1 MWDFL
6 LWVYILNA
14 TLLINHEIDSSYWKE
29 WNLMLSISGRSSNVN
44 NDQKNMNIFLL
55 LHIPLIFLIMYGL
68 KEIIQKSFIGLT
80 ISIVLCFGGFFAFFF
95 HMHFIKK
102 GRIEFNTSISK
113 IMIAG
118 IFILSIIQLIITFWI
133 TIT

>member
-1 MWDFL
+1 MWDSL

-29 WNLMLSISGRSSNVN
+29 WNLISLLSGRSSNVN

-68 KEIIQKSFIGLT
+68 KEIIQKSFIGLI

-95 HMHFIKK
+95 HMHFIRK
-102 GRIEFNTSISK
+102 GRIEFNTHISK
-113 IMIAG
+113 GMIAG

-133 TIT
+133 TIS

>member
-1 MWDFL
+1 MWDSL
-6 LWVYILNA
+6 LWIYILNA

-29 WNLMLSISGRSSNVN
+29 WNLISLLSGRSSNVD

-68 KEIIQKSFIGLT
+68 KEIIQKSFIGLI
-80 ISIVLCFGGFFAFFF
+80 ISIVLCFSGFFAFFF
-95 HMHFIKK
+95 HMHFIRK

-113 IMIAG
+113 GMIAG
-118 IFILSIIQLIITFWI
+118 IFILSIIQLIIIFLI
-133 TIT
+133 IIS

>member
-6 LWVYILNA
+6 LWVYVLNA

-29 WNLMLSISGRSSNVN
+29 WNLILSISGRSNNVN
-44 NDQKNMNIFLL
+44 IDQKNMNFFLL

-68 KEIIQKSFIGLT
+68 KEIIQESFIGLI

-95 HMHFIKK
+95 HMHFIRK
-102 GRIEFNTSISK
+102 GRIEFNTPISK
-113 IMIAG
+113 IMIVG
-118 IFILSIIQLIITFWI
+118 IFILSIIQLIIAFWI
-133 TIT
+133 TMS

>member
-29 WNLMLSISGRSSNVN
+29 WNLIPSISGGSSNVN

-68 KEIIQKSFIGLT
+68 KEIIQKSFIGLI

-95 HMHFIKK
+95 HMHFIRK
-102 GRIEFNTSISK
+102 GRIEFNTPISK
-113 IMIAG
+113 GMIAG
-118 IFILSIIQLIITFWI
+118 IFILSIIQLIITFLI
-133 TIT
+133 IIS

>member
-1 MWDFL
+1 MWDSL
-6 LWVYILNA
+6 LWIYILNA

-29 WNLMLSISGRSSNVN
+29 WNLISLLSGRSSNVN

-68 KEIIQKSFIGLT
+68 KEIIQKSFIGLI

-95 HMHFIKK
+95 HMHFIRK
-102 GRIEFNTSISK
+102 GRIEFNTHISK
-113 IMIAG
+113 GMIAG

-133 TIT
+133 TIS

>member
-6 LWVYILNA
+6 LWIYILNA

-29 WNLMLSISGRSSNVN
+29 WNLISLLSGRSSNVN

-68 KEIIQKSFIGLT
+68 KEIIQGSFIGLI
-80 ISIVLCFGGFFAFFF
+80 ISIVLCFSGFFAFFF
-95 HMHFIKK
+95 HMHFIRK
-102 GRIEFNTSISK
+102 GRIEFNTLISK

-133 TIT
+133 TVS